1 MSCMLELTKHD
12 RTRAGSWDYMKRFR
26 FLRIVQVHSMWFA
39 NEWNRGWPMATMS
52 RWCWI
57 LSYRLFHNSHVLHV
71 LAKIHVLPT
80 FILSLKE
87 IRGNN
92 RNGGNNLTITNSLF
106 VVALIKNINSTGTKL
121 SYKNSDCQLMV
132 NLNSNFFSDSVLPSY
147 FI

>member
-1 MSCMLELTKHD
+1 M
-12 RTRAGSWDYMKRFR
+12 
-26 FLRIVQVHSMWFA
+26 
-39 NEWNRGWPMATMS
+39 
-52 RWCWI
+52 
-57 LSYRLFHNSHVLHV
+57 LHV

-92 RNGGNNLTITNSLF
+92 RNEGNNLTITNSLF